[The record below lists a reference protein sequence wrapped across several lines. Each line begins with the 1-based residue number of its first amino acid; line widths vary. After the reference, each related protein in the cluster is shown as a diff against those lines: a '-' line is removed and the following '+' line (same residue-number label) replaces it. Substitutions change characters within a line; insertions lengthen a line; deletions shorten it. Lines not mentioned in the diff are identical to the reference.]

1 MEKFRMDRIGFNM
14 ANPLILTMIYGK
26 LLEEPIPD
34 IYRKILME
42 VKLLFMN
49 MMKVQFLDY

>member
-49 MMKVQFLDY
+49 MMKVLF